1 VYVLEEKIKMCFL
14 VEHHIIHVRL
24 VIYGA
29 VMVADK
35 KVKTLGENRWAA
47 THIQHIISQTW
58 KWMASLK

>member
-1 VYVLEEKIKMCFL
+1 M
-14 VEHHIIHVRL
+14 EHHIIHVRL

-29 VMVADK
+29 VIVTDK

-47 THIQHIISQTW
+47 THIQHIISQMW